1 MALDR
6 QTKERLVAD
15 YSEGFAATSNA
26 FIVGFRG
33 ISVPE
38 ADDLRSKVRES
49 GARYQVV
56 KNRLA
61 LIAVKDTPME
71 CLAEHFEGPTAV
83 AFSEDDV
90 VGLAKVLTDFA
101 KESEN
106 DVLEFRAGLLD
117 GSPVAAEDIREIASL
132 PGREE
137 LVAKLLFLLQSP
149 IVRLARGLGAITQQF
164 VSVLEQVRQQKE
176 SQS

>member
-15 YSEGFAATSNA
+15 YSDGFATSSNA
-26 FIVGFRG
+26 FIVGFSG
-33 ISVPE
+33 LSVPQ
-38 ADDLRSKVRES
+38 ADDLRSRVRGTGCS
-49 GARYQVV
+49 YQVV

-61 LIAVKDTPME
+61 LIAVKDKPME
-71 CLAEHFEGPTAV
+71 SLAAHFDGPTAI
-83 AFSEDDV
+83 AYGEDV

-101 KESEN
+101 KEA
-106 DVLEFRAGLLD
+106 DVLEFRGGLLD
-117 GSPVAAEDIREIASL
+117 GAPVEASDIKAIAEL
-132 PGREE
+132 PSREE
-137 LVAKLLFLLQSP
+137 LIAKLLFLLQSP

-164 VSVLEQVRQQKE
+164 VSVLEQIRQQKE